1 MSYGDEQTLDHQH
14 IIMKTKTF
22 VLYSVLFSIY
32 TLLSSCIT
40 RYDRAEFD
48 PVRDKSYARTGV
60 PNTHIDTNDT
70 SGWNGFIKSTKPY
83 DIWVLYPNAHPETA
97 AHMESV
103 VLTKFT
109 VTYAD
114 GTVDPGT
121 KALKLPMRIK
131 TFVYEGSDRNPD
143 GSINHSKDR
152 RIEKEM
158 IGVVSRD
165 EPFTLQIEG
174 RFIKYNGTSIPF
186 TIKQKYNMKWDRRI
200 DIITLFDIIANI

>member
-1 MSYGDEQTLDHQH
+1 
-14 IIMKTKTF
+14 MKTKTF
-22 VLYSVLFSIY
+22 VLSSVLFSIY

-48 PVRDKSYARTGV
+48 PVRDKNYARTSV
-60 PNTHIDTNDT
+60 PSTHIDTNDT

-83 DIWVLYPNAHPETA
+83 DIWVLYPIAHPETA
-97 AHMESV
+97 AYLESV

-131 TFVYEGSDRNPD
+131 TFVYQGADRNPD
-143 GSINHSKDR
+143 GSINHSQDR

-158 IGVVSRD
+158 IGVISRD

-186 TIKQKYNMKWDRRI
+186 TIKTKYNMKWDRRI
-200 DIITLFDIIANI
+200 DITTLFDIIANI

>member
-1 MSYGDEQTLDHQH
+1 
-14 IIMKTKTF
+14 MKIKT
-22 VLYSVLFSIY
+22 YVLFPVF

-48 PVRDKSYARTGV
+48 PVRDRNYAQTGI
-60 PNTHIDTNDT
+60 PGTHIDTNET
-70 SGWNGFIKSTKPY
+70 SGWNGIIRSTKPY
-83 DIWVLYPNAHPETA
+83 DIWVHYPGAHPETA
-97 AHMESV
+97 ANIESV
-103 VLTKFT
+103 VFTKFT

-121 KALKLPMRIK
+121 KALKLPMSIK
-131 TFVYEGSDRNPD
+131 TFVYQGSDRNPD

-158 IGVVSRD
+158 TGVVSRD

-174 RFIKYNGTSIPF
+174 RFTKYSGTAMPFKIKIKYN
-186 TIKQKYNMKWDRRI
+186 MRWDRRI
-200 DIITLFDIIANI
+200 DIVTLFDIIANI

>member
-1 MSYGDEQTLDHQH
+1 
-14 IIMKTKTF
+14 
-22 VLYSVLFSIY
+22 
-32 TLLSSCIT
+32 
-40 RYDRAEFD
+40 
-48 PVRDKSYARTGV
+48 
-60 PNTHIDTNDT
+60 
-70 SGWNGFIKSTKPY
+70 
-83 DIWVLYPNAHPETA
+83 
-97 AHMESV
+97 

-131 TFVYEGSDRNPD
+131 TFVYLGPDRNPD

-174 RFIKYNGTSIPF
+174 RFTKYSGTTIPF
-186 TIKQKYNMKWDRRI
+186 KIKTKYNMQWDRRI
-200 DIITLFDIIANI
+200 DIVTLFDIIANI

>member
-1 MSYGDEQTLDHQH
+1 
-14 IIMKTKTF
+14 MKTKTF

-48 PVRDKSYARTGV
+48 PVRDNNYARTGV
-60 PNTHIDTNDT
+60 PGTHIDTNDT
-70 SGWNGFIKSTKPY
+70 SGWNGIIKSTKPY
-83 DIWVLYPNAHPETA
+83 DIWVHYPKAHPETA
-97 AHMESV
+97 AYIESV
-103 VLTKFT
+103 VITNFT

-131 TFVYEGSDRNPD
+131 TFVYQGSDRNPD

-186 TIKQKYNMKWDRRI
+186 TIKIKYNMKWDRRI

>member
-1 MSYGDEQTLDHQH
+1 
-14 IIMKTKTF
+14 MKTKTF

>member
-1 MSYGDEQTLDHQH
+1 
-14 IIMKTKTF
+14 MKTKTF
-22 VLYSVLFSIY
+22 VLNSVLFSIY

-121 KALKLPMRIK
+121 KALKLPIRIK

>member
-1 MSYGDEQTLDHQH
+1 
-14 IIMKTKTF
+14 MKTKS
-22 VLYSVLFSIY
+22 YVLFSIF

-48 PVRDKSYARTGV
+48 PVRDKNYAQAGT
-60 PNTHIDTNDT
+60 PSTYINTNDT

-83 DIWVLYPNAHPETA
+83 DIWLHYPNAHPETA
-97 AHMESV
+97 AYIESV

-121 KALKLPMRIK
+121 KALNLPMRIK
-131 TFVYEGSDRNPD
+131 TFVYQGPDRNAD

-152 RIEKEM
+152 RIEKEI

-174 RFIKYNGTSIPF
+174 RFTKYSGTTIPF
-186 TIKQKYNMKWDRRI
+186 KIKTKYNMQWDRRI
-200 DIITLFDIIANI
+200 DIVTLFDIIANI